1 MTGNFPPRANSTSR
15 RGGLGLVGTS
25 LVSATALIWAT
36 QAFADTT
43 ITSDRSTPINT
54 STVNNGQPDNVVVN
68 NGVNLTPP
76 GGAAITLDSN
86 NTVTN
91 NGAIKI
97 QDQSNATGILVL
109 GGHTGAVTHNGAIT
123 INETKAQP
131 DTNGD
136 GVPDGPFATGEG
148 RFGIR
153 VTGSQAFTGDIGV
166 GTSGAITV
174 QGNHS
179 AGVSVEAPQVGNL
192 STVGTI
198 AVTGDNSF
206 GIRTLSTVS
215 GNYTAGGS
223 ITATGQNSTAVLVG
237 GNVGGAFV
245 VNGSIAATGYE
256 APIRS
261 TDATAVSKLLPSDLL
276 QGGPAVA
283 VQGSVGAG
291 VLVDTTGVVASN
303 GGSPGLQVGAVGQA
317 ITIGNVGSAAPDNF
331 GVEVRGTVSG
341 AGQYDHVSSTG
352 VQIGVAGG
360 GVVNTTGGV
369 HNTGSMI
376 ATAAV
381 ADATA
386 LQIGQGAIVPLLQN
400 DGTINGS
407 VGNASGNTAR
417 GVQILAGANV
427 PTLANSASII
437 AVTSGTSGDAI
448 AVQDLSGTLTT
459 LQNIRAIS
467 ATLTSSSG
475 PAATGRAIAID
486 VSANTSGFH
495 LQQFDTSNGAT
506 LPSIV
511 GSVLFGS
518 GNDTADISAGAVL
531 GDLAFGAGHNVLN
544 IGSGAAVVGG
554 LSATG
559 GDVAVSLTGG
569 TLSISSTNAV
579 NLSSLTTTSG
589 STLAFTVDPKAN
601 AATQL
606 NVSGAASLASGTKVG
621 VHFVSLLTGS
631 QTYTLVNASQLSVG
645 TLDTSLLGAIPFL
658 YTASVTPNTS
668 AGTLNLTIAQK
679 NAQQLGLSAAA
690 APALN
695 PVLAVIS
702 GSTTLSSSFL
712 AQTNQAGFDAAFD
725 ELLPSRSSAVFEMM
739 AANAQEAG
747 RAIDDRQGVGGGA
760 WVQEINFGATDESR
774 DGLPGYDAWGVGV
787 MGGYEAAFSPQ
798 AIFGVSLGASS
809 SQIRDLGHSDI
820 GKQTLSLLDAGVYWR
835 ATAGHF
841 SANARIGGDY
851 GRVTQDRAIVIDNVI
866 ASTFSATASS
876 KWNAMGVNARFRV
889 AYESEFGSWYV
900 RPQAGADYAQL
911 HEDGYSESGAGP
923 VNLTVDSR
931 SSSRLSGFA
940 GVGFGGVFGDEATWG
955 PELLIGYRGVFNEDL
970 GATTAHFTGG
980 DPFTLASEKISGSGV
995 AAHIGFKGENGY
1007 GGFAVQGGAETR
1019 GGLTIYDLRL
1029 TAHLQF

>member
-1 MTGNFPPRANSTSR
+1 MTGNFPPRANSTPR

-25 LVSATALIWAT
+25 LVSATALVWAT

-43 ITSDRSTPINT
+43 ISSDRSTPINT

-97 QDQSNATGILVL
+97 QDKDNATGILVL
-109 GGHTGAVTHNGAIT
+109 GGHTGAVTHNGSIT
-123 INETKAQP
+123 INETKTQA

-136 GVPDGPFATGEG
+136 GLPDGPFATGEG

-153 VTGSQAFTGDIGV
+153 LTGPQGFTGDIGV
-166 GTSGAITV
+166 GASGAITV
-174 QGNHS
+174 QGNNS
-179 AGVSVEAPQVGNL
+179 AGISIEAAETGNL
-192 STVGTI
+192 SSIGTV
-198 AVTGDNSF
+198 AVTGANSY
-206 GIRTLSTVS
+206 GMRTTSTVS

-223 ITATGQNSTAVLVG
+223 ITATGENAVAVLVG

-245 VNGSIAATGYE
+245 VNGSVGATGYE

-261 TDATAVSKLLPSDLL
+261 TDPTAVGKLLPSDLL
-276 QGGPAVA
+276 QGGPAVQ

-291 VLVDTTGVVASN
+291 VLVDTSGVVSSN
-303 GGSPGLQVGAVGQA
+303 GGAPGLQVGVVGRD

-341 AGQYDHVSSTG
+341 AGQYDHVNSIG
-352 VQIGVAGG
+352 AQIGVAGG

-369 HNTGSMI
+369 HNTGSI
-376 ATAAV
+376 ISTAAI

-400 DGTINGS
+400 DGSINGS
-407 VGNASGNTAR
+407 ISNASGNTAR

-427 PTLANSASII
+427 PTIANSASIL

-448 AVQDLSGTLTT
+448 AVQDLSGTLAT
-459 LQNIRAIS
+459 LQNIRTIS

-506 LPSIV
+506 PPLII

-518 GNDTADISAGAVL
+518 GDDVADISAGGVI
-531 GDLAFGAGHNVLN
+531 GDLAFGAGHNALN
-544 IGSGAAVVGG
+544 IASGATVIGG
-554 LSATG
+554 LSANG
-559 GDVAVSLTGG
+559 GDIALSLTGG
-569 TLSISSTNAV
+569 TLNITNTGAV
-579 NLSSLTTTSG
+579 NLSSLSTTSG
-589 STLAFTVDPKAN
+589 SALTFTVDPQAN

-606 NVSGAASLASGTKVG
+606 NVSGAANLASGTKIG

-631 QTYTLVNASQLSVG
+631 QTYSVVHAGSLNVG
-645 TLDTSLLGAIPFL
+645 TLDTSLLGTVPFL
-658 YTASVTPNTS
+658 YTATVTPNTS
-668 AGTLNLTIAQK
+668 LGTLDVTIAQK
-679 NAQQLGLSAAA
+679 TATQLGLSSAAA
-690 APALN
+690 SALN
-695 PVLAVIS
+695 PVLAVVS
-702 GSTTLSSSFL
+702 GTPALSNAFL
-712 AQTNQAGFDAAFD
+712 AQTNQSGFDAAFN
-725 ELLPSRSSAVFEMM
+725 ELLPSRSSAAFEMM
-739 AANAQEAG
+739 AANAQVAG

-774 DGLPGYDAWGVGV
+774 DGLPGYNAWGVGV

-798 AIFGVSLGASS
+798 AIFGLSVGASS

-851 GRVTQDRAIVIDNVI
+851 GRITQDRAIVIDNVL
-866 ASTFSATASS
+866 ASTFSGTAGS
-876 KWNAMGVNARFRV
+876 KWNAVGVNARFRV
-889 AYESEFGSWYV
+889 AYEREFGSWYV

-923 VNLTVDSR
+923 VDLTVDSR

-940 GVGFGGVFGDEATWG
+940 GLGLGGVFGDEATWG
-955 PELLIGYRGVFNEDL
+955 PELLVGYRGVFNEDL
-970 GATTAHFTGG
+970 GDTTAHFAGG

-995 AAHIGFKGENGY
+995 AAHIAFKGENGY

-1019 GGLTIYDLRL
+1019 GGLTVYDLRL

>member
-25 LVSATALIWAT
+25 LVSVTALLWAG
-36 QAFADTT
+36 QALADTT
-43 ITSDRSTPINT
+43 ISSDRSTPINT

-97 QDQSNATGILVL
+97 QDKDNATGILIL

-123 INETKAQP
+123 INETTTAA

-136 GVPDGPFATGEG
+136 GVPDGPFATGQN

-153 VTGSQAFTGDIGV
+153 LTGPQPFTGDVSV
-166 GTSGAITV
+166 GSAGAITI
-174 QGNHS
+174 QGNNS
-179 AGVSVEAPQVGNL
+179 AGVSIEAPQVGNL
-192 STVGTI
+192 STLGAI

-206 GIRTLSTVS
+206 GIRTTSSVS

-223 ITATGQNSTAVLVG
+223 ISATGQNAIGVLVG
-237 GNVGGAFV
+237 GNVGGAFL
-245 VNGSIAATGYE
+245 VNGSIVATGYRV
-256 APIRS
+256 PIRS
-261 TDATAVSKLLPSDLL
+261 SDATAVSKLLPSDLL
-276 QGGPAVA
+276 QGGPTVA
-283 VQGSVGAG
+283 VQGSVAGG
-291 VLVDTTGVVASN
+291 VLIDTTGVVTSD
-303 GGSPGLQVGAVGQA
+303 GGAPALQVGVVGQD

-341 AGQYDHVSSTG
+341 AGQYDKVSSVG
-352 VQIGVAGG
+352 AQIGVAGG

-369 HNTGSMI
+369 HNTGSI
-376 ATAAV
+376 ISTAAI

-386 LQIGQGAIVPLLQN
+386 LQIGPGAIVPLLQN

-427 PTLANSASII
+427 PTIANSASIL

-459 LQNIRAIS
+459 LQNIRNIS
-467 ATLTSSSG
+467 ATLTSASG
-475 PAATGRAIAID
+475 PSATGRAIAID

-495 LQQFDTSNGAT
+495 LQQFVTATGAAT
-506 LPSIV
+506 PTIV

-518 GNDTADISAGAVL
+518 GNDTADISAGAVV
-531 GDLAFGAGHNVLN
+531 GDLAFGGGHNALN
-544 IGSGAAVVGG
+544 IGSGATVVGG

-559 GDVAVSLTGG
+559 GDVAVSLSGG
-569 TLSISSTNAV
+569 TLAITSTNAV
-579 NLSSLTTTSG
+579 NLTSLSTTSG
-589 STLAFTVDPKAN
+589 STLTFTVDPAAN
-601 AATQL
+601 VATQL
-606 NVSGAASLASGTKVG
+606 NVSGAANLASGTKLG
-621 VHFVSLLTGS
+621 VRFASLLTGS
-631 QTYTLVNASQLSVG
+631 QTYTVVRAGQLSVG
-645 TLDTSLLGAIPFL
+645 SFDTSLLSSIPFL
-658 YTASVTPNTS
+658 YSATITPDTSV
-668 AGTLNLTIAQK
+668 GTLNVTIAQK
-679 NAQQLGLSAAA
+679 NAQQLGLSSAA

-702 GSTTLSSSFL
+702 GSPTLSNAFL
-712 AQTNQAGFDAAFD
+712 AQTTQSGFNAAFN
-725 ELLPSRSSAVFEMM
+725 ELLPSRSSAVFEMT
-739 AANAQEAG
+739 AATAAEAG

-760 WVQEINFGATDESR
+760 WVQEINFGATDQSR
-774 DGLPGYDAWGVGV
+774 DGLPGYNAWGVGL

-798 AIFGVSLGASS
+798 AIFGVTLGASS
-809 SQIRDLGHSDI
+809 SQIRDLGHSDV

-841 SANARIGGDY
+841 SANARIAGDY
-851 GRVTQDRAIVIDNVI
+851 GRVSQDRAIVIDNVI
-866 ASTFSATASS
+866 ANTFSGTASG
-876 KWNAMGVNARFRV
+876 KWNAMGVNARARV
-889 AYESEFGSWYV
+889 AYESEFGAWYV
-900 RPQAGADYAQL
+900 RPQAGFDYAQL
-911 HEDGYSESGAGP
+911 HEDGYSESGAAP
-923 VNLTVDSR
+923 VNLTVGSR

-940 GVGFGGVFGDEATWG
+940 GVGLGAVFGDEATWG
-955 PELLIGYRGVFNEDL
+955 PELLLGYRGVFNEDL
-970 GATTAHFTGG
+970 GDTTARFSGG
-980 DPFTLASEKISGSGV
+980 DPFTLASEKINGSGV
-995 AAHIGFKGENGY
+995 AAHVGFKGENGY

-1019 GGLTIYDLRL
+1019 NGLTVYDLRL